1 MRIPS
6 LALFSALSLVAAPA
20 AGLAAE
26 PAPALEVVKLKPGT
40 DAQPA
45 LTAVDQEVMQ
55 ILERISDK
63 ETGDIEDKEDF
74 ERMVSIA
81 DAAVPR
87 LTVVLRDQN
96 ARFDHR
102 WVSAR
107 ALGKI
112 GGKDATRALR
122 TALAED
128 KFSMIRLAAIT
139 GLMDLG
145 DTGSFDAFVKALND
159 DAMVVRSAA
168 ADALGVLG
176 DAKAVDPLVKALDRE
191 DNFYRGRSLWV
202 RRHIVAALGRIES
215 RASVSRLIKALD
227 DVDPTVNREAI
238 ASLEKVT
245 KVSFRVPAANDAD
258 RVTRTTPKWKS
269 WWEEN
274 KKDYL

>member
-1 MRIPS
+1 MRIIPI
-6 LALFSALSLVAAPA
+6 ALFSALSLAAAPGA
-20 AGLAAE
+20 ALAAE

-40 DAQPA
+40 EGQPA

-63 ETGDIEDKEDF
+63 ETGEIEDKQDF

-81 DAAVPR
+81 DSAVPR

-112 GGKDATRALR
+112 GGNDATKTLR
-122 TALAED
+122 GALADD

-139 GLMDLG
+139 GLIDLG
-145 DTGSFDAFVKALND
+145 DTGSYDAFVKALGD

-168 ADALGVLG
+168 ADALGALG

-215 RASVSRLIKALD
+215 RSSVHRLIKALD
-227 DVDPTVNREAI
+227 DADPTVNREAI

-245 KVSFRVPAANDAD
+245 KVSFRVPATNDAD

>member
-1 MRIPS
+1 MRIYS
-6 LALFSALSLVAAPA
+6 LALFSALSLAAAPGA
-20 AGLAAE
+20 AFAAE
-26 PAPALEVVKLKPGT
+26 PAPALEVVKLKPGVEG
-40 DAQPA
+40 QPV
-45 LTAVDQEVMQ
+45 LTAVDQEVVQ

-74 ERMVSIA
+74 DRMVSIA
-81 DAAVPR
+81 DSAVPR

-112 GGKDATRALR
+112 GGNDATKTLRA
-122 TALAED
+122 ALAED

-139 GLMDLG
+139 GLIDLG

-168 ADALGVLG
+168 ADALGALG

-215 RASVSRLIKALD
+215 RSSVQRLIKALD

-245 KVSFRVPAANDAD
+245 KVSFRVPATSDAD